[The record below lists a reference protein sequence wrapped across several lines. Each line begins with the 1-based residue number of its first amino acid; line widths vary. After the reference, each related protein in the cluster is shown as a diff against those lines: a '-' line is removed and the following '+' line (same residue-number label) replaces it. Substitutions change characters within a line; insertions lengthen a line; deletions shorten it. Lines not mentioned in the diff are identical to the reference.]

1 MVGRV
6 QVKFALK
13 RNLYF
18 AKGGPVP
25 PADVRTPPTAKP
37 KGSALKRSSL
47 LPMGSLGKAPRSPG
61 SIPRAKA
68 ALFF

>member
-1 MVGRV
+1 MGNA

-37 KGSALKRSSL
+37 KGSALKRPSM
-47 LPMGSLGKAPRSPG
+47 LPMGNSDKVCRSPK

-68 ALFF
+68 ALFS

>member
-1 MVGRV
+1 M

-37 KGSALKRSSL
+37 KGSALKRPSSL
-47 LPMGSLGKAPRSPG
+47 AKAPKSPKG
-61 SIPRAKA
+61 HPKAKT
-68 ALFF
+68 ALLF

>member
-1 MVGRV
+1 M
-6 QVKFALK
+6 KFALK

-37 KGSALKRSSL
+37 KGSALKRSSM
-47 LPMGSLGKAPRSPG
+47 LPMGSLGKVPRSPKG
-61 SIPRAKA
+61 IPRAKA